1 MCESVLGSSVSKR
14 FTRKPHGIYKEF
26 LEDFLSFYEHQIFL
40 WFAGKFLC
48 QFLFLKL
55 TFSYKRKS
63 VTLDL
68 VISACKASA
77 RNCSWEGPCVGGGR
91 QGRGAKACWDVSAAR
106 GMEGTKGK
114 W

>member
-1 MCESVLGSSVSKR
+1 MK
-14 FTRKPHGIYKEF
+14 
-26 LEDFLSFYEHQIFL
+26 SFPM
-40 WFAGKFLC
+40 
-48 QFLFLKL
+48 
-55 TFSYKRKS
+55 
-63 VTLDL
+63 DL

-91 QGRGAKACWDVSAAR
+91 QGREAKACWDVCAAR